1 MLRRTP
7 YLRLHLVL
15 VAIAFAALALVIMP
29 RDADAQLSHAN
40 IEDPW
45 ADAREAYRAQNWTSA
60 RRFAA
65 IASQRDPAEP
75 RYYLSLARIA
85 FQQAQFEDAVW
96 FYDIFLEYAG
106 RTPDAYTGSYA
117 IERGVAER
125 ESANARRDD
134 PSASAREPEA
144 QVRVREALLER
155 LRNSVVVD
163 EGGGGAI
170 ATFQSLLQI
179 GYANPDLQQLRAT
192 LDQSAHAEAARYLR
206 DDQATLP
213 ALSYA
218 QWQQQ
223 SRRYDA
229 SARLLPPP
237 RPFDG
242 GDPAAAPTSPSAAY
256 RALAEGQMQY
266 LLQNWGNAEHSFREA
281 IARAPNLA
289 LAHHGLLNALWAASP
304 VDAEALAVALEGF
317 ERATPD
323 DVALPLYRALRDAA
337 AGDVSRASDA
347 LHGILKA
354 GVVTH

>member
-1 MLRRTP
+1 MLRRTRDR
-7 YLRLHLVL
+7 YIIFVAF
-15 VAIAFAALALVIMP
+15 VFAAIALLATP

-40 IEDPW
+40 IQDPW
-45 ADAREAYRAQNWTSA
+45 ADAREAYRAQDWTNA

-106 RTPDAYTGSYA
+106 RSPDAYTGSYA

-125 ESANARRDD
+125 ESANARRED
-134 PSASAREPEA
+134 PSAPAREPEA

-155 LRNSVVVD
+155 LRSSVVVD

-170 ATFQSLLQI
+170 ATFQSLLQL

-192 LDQSAHAEAARYLR
+192 LDQSASAEAARYLR
-206 DDQATLP
+206 DGQTTLP

-242 GDPAAAPTSPSAAY
+242 GGAAPAAPSPSAAY

-281 IARAPNLA
+281 IAREPSLSLA
-289 LAHHGLLNALWAASP
+289 YQGLLNALLAASP
-304 VDAEALAVALEGF
+304 VDADALNTALADF
-317 ERATPD
+317 ERARPQDAT
-323 DVALPLYRALRDAA
+323 LPLYRALRDAA
-337 AGDVSRASDA
+337 IGEAGRASNA

-354 GVVTH
+354 GVVSY